1 MTQKNPLISI
11 LVNCYNSEK
20 FLKDCLNSLIN
31 QTYENIEIIVWDN
44 VSSDKTA
51 EIVSQFNDPRIYYY
65 LSNIHRNLVESR
77 ITAWSKINGNYVAIM
92 DSDDLSYT
100 DRLKIQLEII
110 NKNKNIAVVGGGV
123 EYIND
128 LGDTI
133 SYKKFS
139 VSNKKLKNEILYKF
153 PMNNSALFFDKK
165 KVDNVGGYSKQY
177 VFINDYELLFRLSK
191 KYDIVN
197 TDVIVSK
204 NRIHKENLSNKNF
217 LSMQNELLFFL
228 NKIKS
233 EIKSPIIKILNSIE
247 RYKCHLRLFRNNF
260 F

>member
-44 VSSDKTA
+44 ASSDKTA
-51 EIVSQFNDPRIYYY
+51 QIVSEFNDPRICYY

-77 ITAWSKINGNYVAIM
+77 ITAWSKINGEYVAIM
-92 DSDDLSYT
+92 DSDDLSYI
-100 DRLKIQLEII
+100 DRLKIQLDII
-110 NKNKNIAVVGGGV
+110 NKSKNIAVVGGGV

-139 VSNKKLKNEILYKF
+139 VSNKKLKNEIFYKF

-165 KVDNVGGYSKQY
+165 KIDNVGGYSNQY

-233 EIKSPIIKILNSIE
+233 EIKSPIIKILNFIE
-247 RYKCHLRLFRNNF
+247 RYKCHFRLFRINYF
-260 F
+260 